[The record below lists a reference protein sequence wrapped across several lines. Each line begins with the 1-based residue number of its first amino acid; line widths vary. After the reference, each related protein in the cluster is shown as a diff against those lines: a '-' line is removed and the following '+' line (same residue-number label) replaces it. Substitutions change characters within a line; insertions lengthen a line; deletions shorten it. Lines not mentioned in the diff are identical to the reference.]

1 MDDINPQRKRCFS
14 FPLSKQKQISPLLAT
29 EGFKLAPAS
38 HEIHKD
44 YEFLMFQQQYVLQ
57 KNVVAE

>member
-1 MDDINPQRKRCFS
+1 MFLFS
-14 FPLSKQKQISPLLAT
+14 SAEANAVSLLLAT
-29 EGFKLAPAS
+29 EGSKLAPAFR
-38 HEIHKD
+38 EIHKD